1 MKLLYNKIFTLFALT
16 LFIGLITTSCS
27 KDLGNYKY
35 NEINELEILNF
46 KDQYSAIADFDT
58 LRISPEFSSSLN
70 IHQADRYEFRWVIKT
85 GAYGADTIGKDLQ
98 LTYPVKQS
106 IGNYTMQLR
115 IKDIQTGVIFIKSST
130 LRVSTPYTR
139 GILLIGDTP
148 EGNTEAEMLSM
159 IADTLHIK
167 ELIKNSGITDPVK
180 GPIQF
185 MYSGGFDEKHK
196 LVWLLSKEGS
206 FYLDRKTM
214 KYTPGSILSH
224 FLLPTDPIDVSKE
237 FAIDIAPQIKNIDG
251 GVGNDFSKV
260 ILTTSG
266 NIYSAYTI
274 LGSGYF
280 LNPINKIASK
290 PDELI
295 PAGPFLMY
303 PINNISSVLWFDT
316 KNNKFM
322 YLQSLLGMDYSVYLT
337 DKDGDVFSWDL
348 GKDNKKLI
356 YAENTVN
363 SDGGFTS
370 GNSFAVIRSSDNAY
384 NIYKFNVSGSSP
396 TKLAN
401 YTVKSIAQNFDK
413 AEQYAFA
420 SNRTVVFYTYQN
432 RLYAYDY
439 NPGNEKFYE
448 IPQFQGKNV
457 TMIKFDTQQ
466 QPTINSLYVAS
477 YDQTTGGTLQRFN
490 IENNPNTINLI
501 PVNNAQWSG
510 LLKIHNMNWKPE

>member
-1 MKLLYNKIFTLFALT
+1 MIVIYNKIFTLLGLT
-16 LFIGLITTSCS
+16 LFLGLIISCS

-35 NEINELEILNF
+35 KEINELEIINL
-46 KDQYSAIADFDT
+46 KDQYAAIADFDT
-58 LRISPEFSSSLN
+58 LRISPEFTSNMN
-70 IHQADRYEFRWVIKT
+70 IHHAERYEYRWVIKT
-85 GAYGADTIGKDLQ
+85 GAFGADTIGNDLQ
-98 LTYPVKQS
+98 LNYQVKQS

-115 IKDIQTGVIFIKSST
+115 IKDKQTGVVFIKTST

-139 GILLIGDTP
+139 GILLTGETP

-159 IADTLHIK
+159 IGDTLHIK
-167 ELIKNSGITDPVK
+167 ELIKNSGIIDPVN
-180 GPIQF
+180 GPIKF
-185 MYSGGFDEKHK
+185 LYSGGYDETHK
-196 LVWLLSKEGS
+196 LVWFLSKEQS
-206 FYLDRKTM
+206 YYLDRKTM
-214 KYTPGSILSH
+214 KYSSGSVLSN

-237 FAIDIAPQIKNIDG
+237 FAVDIAPQIKNIDG

-274 LGSGYF
+274 LGAGYF

-303 PINNISSVLWFDT
+303 PINNMSSVLWIDT
-316 KNNKFM
+316 RDNKFM
-322 YLQSLLGMDYSVYLT
+322 YLPALLGMDYSVYPT
-337 DKDGDVFSWDL
+337 DRDGDVFSWDL
-348 GKDNKKLI
+348 GKNNKKVI

-370 GNSFAVIRSSDNAY
+370 GNSFAVIRTSDNTH

-401 YTVKSIAQNFDK
+401 YTVKSIAQHFDK
-413 AEQYAFA
+413 ADQYAFA
-420 SNRTVVFYTYQN
+420 SNRTVVFYTFQN

-439 NPGNEKFYE
+439 NPGNERLYE
-448 IPQFQGKNV
+448 IPQFQGKKV

-477 YDQTTGGTLQRFN
+477 YDQASGGTLQRFN

-501 PVNNAQWSG
+501 PVPNAQWSG
-510 LLKIHNMNWKPE
+510 LLKIQNMNWKPE